1 MEIFIDTA
9 DVEKIKLLNSY
20 GLCDGIT
27 TNPTLIKQS
36 GKNHEQVIREISKII
51 DGPISVETLSE
62 NSEGMIKEALEY
74 VKWGKN
80 IVIKI
85 IMTNEGMKAVSYLSK
100 KGIKTNVTLIFSPL
114 QALYA
119 AKSGATYVSPFLGR
133 LDDSGVS
140 GIEVLKQIKQIFD
153 NYKFKTKILAASIR
167 NKEHILNS
175 ALIGVDCITV
185 PPSIL
190 EEIAKHPLTDIGI
203 KKFLDDAKLWKQ

>member
-1 MEIFIDTA
+1 MEFFVDSA
-9 DVEKIKLLNSY
+9 DVEKIKFFVNY
-20 GLCDGIT
+20 GLCDGVT
-27 TNPTLIKQS
+27 TNPSLIKQS
-36 GKNHEQVIREISKII
+36 GKKHDVVIKEISQIVS
-51 DGPISVETLSE
+51 GPISVETLSE
-62 NSEGMIKEALEY
+62 DAEGMIKEALEY

-85 IMTNEGMKAVSYLSK
+85 VMSNEGMKAVNYLSK

-119 AKSGATYVSPFLGR
+119 AKSNATYVSPFLGR

-140 GIEVLKQIKQIFD
+140 GIETLKQIKQIFD

-185 PPSIL
+185 PIKVL
-190 EEIAKHPLTDIGI
+190 EDLVKHPLTERGI
-203 KKFLDDAKLWKQ
+203 KKFLDDAKEWKI

>member
-1 MEIFIDTA
+1 MEFFVDSA
-9 DVEKIKLLNSY
+9 DIEKIKKLVQYN
-20 GLCDGIT
+20 LCDGVT

-36 GKNHEQVIREISKII
+36 GKDHEQVIKEISSIVK
-51 DGPISVETLSE
+51 GPISVETLSE

-85 IMTNEGMKAVSYLSK
+85 VMTNEGMKAVNYLSK

-119 AKSGATYVSPFLGR
+119 AKSGAFYVSPFLGR
-133 LDDSGVS
+133 LDDSGTS

-175 ALIGVDCITV
+175 ALLGVDCITI
-185 PPSIL
+185 PPQIL

-203 KKFLDDAKLWKQ
+203 KKFLDDAKQWK